1 MKFKLIQRGLPQG
14 RCYIVTGQKTKSEES
29 EEHCERCPPI
39 ENQPCW
45 GLTVMMILH
54 FCQHSMTNQWSVK
67 VILPLLFE
75 GKRQRFLFQKILG
88 VKCLKVST
96 NLWEELT
103 TAEPRRRDS

>member
-1 MKFKLIQRGLPQG
+1 
-14 RCYIVTGQKTKSEES
+14 
-29 EEHCERCPPI
+29 
-39 ENQPCW
+39 
-45 GLTVMMILH
+45 
-54 FCQHSMTNQWSVK
+54 MTNQWSVK